1 MNPFALAAG
10 AICVAA
16 GFGMPCTASTDKQA
30 SPRSSAQANAALSGS
45 TSGEASSVHV
55 KAKAKKPGQPTVSE
69 ASARRIAW
77 RSGVDHIEEIILS
90 GERWEVAGR
99 DRIGNEK
106 ALDIHAYDG
115 SVLN

>member
-10 AICVAA
+10 AIGIAA

-30 SPRSSAQANAALSGS
+30 SPRSSAQANAAPSGS
-45 TSGEASSVHV
+45 TSGEASSAH
-55 KAKAKKPGQPTVSE
+55 AKAKKPGQPTVSE

-90 GERWEVAGR
+90 GERWEVSGR